1 MTTRQLYKHIET
13 IYNNFDFKSKLLI
26 DNLIIIGN
34 DNYYQL
40 YLNISDTHKLQ
51 LKISKQYSII
61 KNTYYIFHYEI
72 IDGEETQSLHDIK
85 DTIPQK
91 VLELLLPTIRQFN
104 INLLLN
110 EEDNTPIIFEHSI

>member
-1 MTTRQLYKHIET
+1 MTTGQLYKHIET